1 MTLARFQ
8 DEPWRASHDA
18 YQNSVLAMSPAPE
31 YASSEV
37 ILSSLYRHVGLEAAT
52 ERTVPQRGRDLD
64 KEIQRHRDRSRK
76 PAAAALDAE
85 TFHMLLHSVLES
97 PKLPNQSSKRFVQVT
112 PLVPQAAV
120 FSGSARLSSN
130 SWPAGALVRR
140 MVWLGSLNE
149 AAAAAYSLV
158 SCKPK
163 SRLGCQSR
171 FGKSSNPE
179 NSLRSTLPT

>member
-1 MTLARFQ
+1 MTLAKFRE
-8 DEPWRASHDA
+8 EPWRTSHRA
-18 YQNSVLAMSPAPE
+18 YQESALAMSPAPE

-37 ILSSLYRHVGLEAAT
+37 ILSSLYRHAGLEGAT

-64 KEIQRHRDRSRK
+64 REVQWYRDRLRK
-76 PAAAALDAE
+76 PDAAALDAD
-85 TFHMLLHSVLES
+85 TFHTLLHSVLES

-140 MVWLGSLNE
+140 WSG
-149 AAAAAYSLV
+149 
-158 SCKPK
+158 
-163 SRLGCQSR
+163 
-171 FGKSSNPE
+171 
-179 NSLRSTLPT
+179 